1 MKRCHFHLLLL
12 LLLVVHEGFG
22 VPALDSSPSASTPN
36 TIEESDK
43 LPEGSGEASANDAA
57 LTSSKDK
64 ATQEPESSESSTP
77 DNVASAS
84 SIDPTTIYAG
94 GVLTPE
100 VFQQYL
106 TQYGAYPPFV
116 GAYPA
121 PVGAAAPGIYPYPG
135 PIVVQT
141 GYEGFLVPANA
152 AASDTTTV
160 VASTDSSSSASN
172 PLVAFAS
179 RFLPSILMSSLFR
192 IIAVVLS
199 TIGIILFGSSI
210 ASALCRVTP
219 ICDIPA
225 QAVNILRSGGAQDVG
240 RMLAEEITPE
250 RVRRASVFV
259 QNAIKKYQQLQE
271 LVDTSEVSTT

>member
-1 MKRCHFHLLLL
+1 MKRCQFQVLLL
-12 LLLVVHEGFG
+12 LLLVVHEGFA
-22 VPALDSSPSASTPN
+22 VPALDSSPSAATPN

-43 LPEGSGEASANDAA
+43 LPEGSGEAATNDAA
-57 LTSSKDK
+57 LTSTKDK
-64 ATQEPESSESSTP
+64 VIQEPESSEASTP
-77 DNVASAS
+77 DNVASGS

-152 AASDTTTV
+152 VGQSDTTTV
-160 VASTDSSSSASN
+160 VASADTSSSPN
-172 PLVAFAS
+172 PLLAFAS
-179 RFLPSILMSSLFR
+179 KFLPSILMSSLFR
-192 IIAVVLS
+192 IVAVVLS

-225 QAVNILRSGGAQDVG
+225 QAVNILRTGGAQDVG

-259 QNAIKKYQQLQE
+259 QNAIKKYQQLQK
-271 LVDTSEVSTT
+271 LVDASEVSTT

>member
-1 MKRCHFHLLLL
+1 MKRCQFQALLL
-12 LLLVVHEGFG
+12 LLLVVHEGFA
-22 VPALDSSPSASTPN
+22 VPALDSSPSAATPN

-43 LPEGSGEASANDAA
+43 LPEGSGEAATNDAA
-57 LTSSKDK
+57 LTSTKDK
-64 ATQEPESSESSTP
+64 VIQEPESSEASTP
-77 DNVASAS
+77 DNVASGS

-152 AASDTTTV
+152 VGQSDTTTV
-160 VASTDSSSSASN
+160 VASADTSSSPN
-172 PLVAFAS
+172 PLLAFAS
-179 RFLPSILMSSLFR
+179 KFLPSILMSSLFR
-192 IIAVVLS
+192 IVAVVLS

-225 QAVNILRSGGAQDVG
+225 QAVNILRTGGAQDVG

-259 QNAIKKYQQLQE
+259 QNAIKKYQQLQK
-271 LVDTSEVSTT
+271 LVDASEVSTT

>member
-1 MKRCHFHLLLL
+1 M
-12 LLLVVHEGFG
+12 
-22 VPALDSSPSASTPN
+22 AS
-36 TIEESDK
+36 
-43 LPEGSGEASANDAA
+43 G
-57 LTSSKDK
+57 
-64 ATQEPESSESSTP
+64 
-77 DNVASAS
+77 S

-152 AASDTTTV
+152 VGQSDTTTV
-160 VASTDSSSSASN
+160 VAPADSSSSPN
-172 PLVAFAS
+172 PLLSFAS
-179 RFLPSILMSSLFR
+179 KFLPSILMSSLFR

-210 ASALCRVTP
+210 ASALCRLTP
-219 ICDIPA
+219 ICDIPV

-250 RVRRASVFV
+250 RVRRATIFV
-259 QNAIKKYQQLQE
+259 QNAIKNYHKLQK
-271 LVDTSEVSTT
+271 LVDASEVSTT